1 MFSGNIYYTFLFFF
15 KKRNESVIRLLI
27 KPIQKFKTIVNRM
40 MLKTSNI
47 EKFNSAQYL
56 NFAYFGLA
64 FLQLIIEFTVY
75 SNVAIFIRIALP
87 LLLMALYHINS
98 KDKNSL
104 FYITLVLLLIS
115 NVLFYYVGTVL
126 FFYGILTFILL
137 RIVALALVFKL
148 TKHKN
153 YLHIVVASFPFLL
166 IFFYLISAT
175 NEIAEYEFNVLIFQS
190 ILISLLGGISISNY
204 FKNDNR
210 QNSWL
215 LISTLLFIGLRF
227 IVFIERY
234 FVSNLSETDIYRP
247 IAIILNVF
255 AFYTF
260 YKYVIAAESEDN
272 KIDNANNHDS

>member
-1 MFSGNIYYTFLFFF
+1 M
-15 KKRNESVIRLLI
+15 
-27 KPIQKFKTIVNRM
+27 M
-40 MLKTSNI
+40 MLKTNNI
-47 EKFNSAQYL
+47 EKLKSTQYL

-64 FLQLIIEFTVY
+64 FLQIIIEFTTF
-75 SNVAIFIRIALP
+75 SNLTLFIRVLLP
-87 LLLMALYHINS
+87 LLLLALYHIDS
-98 KDKNSL
+98 KEKNSL
-104 FYITLVLLLIS
+104 FYVIIALLLIS
-115 NVLFYYVGTVL
+115 NILFYYVGTVL

-137 RIVALALVFKL
+137 RIVAIALVFKL

-175 NEIAEYEFNVLIFQS
+175 NEIAEYEFNILILQS

-234 FVSNLSETDIYRP
+234 FVSNLSQTDIYRP

-255 AFYTF
+255 AFYTL
-260 YKYVIAAESEDN
+260 YKFVIAAESEDN

>member
-1 MFSGNIYYTFLFFF
+1 M
-15 KKRNESVIRLLI
+15 
-27 KPIQKFKTIVNRM
+27 M
-40 MLKTSNI
+40 MLITHNI
-47 EKFNSAQYL
+47 EKLKSTQYL

-64 FLQLIIEFTVY
+64 SLQLIVEFTVY
-75 SNVAIFIRIALP
+75 NSLTIFIRIALP
-87 LLLMALYHINS
+87 LLLMALYHFNS
-98 KDKNSL
+98 KEKNIM
-104 FYITLVLLLIS
+104 FYIITALLLIS
-115 NVLFYYVGTVL
+115 NVLFFYVGTVL

-137 RIVALALVFKL
+137 RIVALALVLKL

-153 YLHIVVASFPFLL
+153 FLHIVVASFPFLL

-175 NEIAEYEFNVLIFQS
+175 NEIPEYEFNLLILQS

-204 FKNDNR
+204 LKNDNR

-260 YKYVIAAESEDN
+260 YKYVIAAESEDV
-272 KIDNANNHDS
+272 KIDNTNNHES

>member
-1 MFSGNIYYTFLFFF
+1 M
-15 KKRNESVIRLLI
+15 
-27 KPIQKFKTIVNRM
+27 M
-40 MLKTSNI
+40 MLNANNI
-47 EKFNSAQYL
+47 EKRNTTQYL

-104 FYITLVLLLIS
+104 FYITVVLLLIS
-115 NVLFYYVGTVL
+115 NILFYYDGTVL

-175 NEIAEYEFNVLIFQS
+175 NEISRCSEAFPFQ
-190 ILISLLGGISISNY
+190 
-204 FKNDNR
+204 
-210 QNSWL
+210 
-215 LISTLLFIGLRF
+215 
-227 IVFIERY
+227 
-234 FVSNLSETDIYRP
+234 
-247 IAIILNVF
+247 IILKMTTDKTHGF
-255 AFYTF
+255 
-260 YKYVIAAESEDN
+260 
-272 KIDNANNHDS
+272 